1 MIFSSLEFLCVF
13 FPAVFLLHCALP
25 SIALK
30 NAWLV
35 AASLLFY
42 AYGEPVYVLL
52 MVGSAMVNYI
62 AARGIAALPYKKCI
76 LWADI
81 AVNLGI
87 LGWFKYAGFL
97 ADAAGILFGFR
108 LHVPELALPIG
119 ISFFTFQEISYVV
132 DVYRGKAEAQEN
144 FGKLLLYISFF
155 PQLIAGPVVK
165 YRDISGAL
173 GSRKVEIH
181 QAASGFRRFVCGL
194 GKKVLVA
201 NTVGQAAD
209 AVFLAGALELDML
222 SAWVGAVAYMLQIY
236 YDFSGYSDMAIGL
249 GRMFG
254 FQFRENFQYP
264 YGAPGIREF
273 WRRWHISLSGW
284 FKEYLY
290 IPLGGNRKGK
300 IRTAANK
307 LLVFF
312 CTGLWHGAGWTFIAW
327 GLYHGLLSML
337 EELLPFLGKLP
348 KALLRLYTLLAACV
362 GFVLFRADSL
372 GHGFLIL
379 QKMFAGNLMDSGGT
393 GLAMQQL
400 TPWFLAMAAVGFIGM
415 APIRPVADKL
425 RQLVYGGTGLAAPKP
440 SLRGTGFAAPKPSLR
455 MDRPGPGHEKQAG
468 RKGGQGAKKQLWKCW
483 AADVFLDISSLAIL
497 LWCMF
502 RLSGSTY
509 NPFIYF
515 RF

>member
-13 FPAVFLLHCALP
+13 FPAVFLVHCILP
-25 SIALK
+25 SVPLK

-35 AASLLFY
+35 GASLLFY

-52 MVGSAMVNYI
+52 MAGSALLNYI
-62 AARGIAALPYKKCI
+62 AARGITALPVKKWV

-87 LGWFKYAGFL
+87 LAMFKYVGFL
-97 ADAAGILFGFR
+97 GDAVGALFG
-108 LHVPELALPIG
+108 VSPNIPEIALPIG

-132 DVYRGKAEAQEN
+132 DVYRGKVEAEKN
-144 FGKLLLYISFF
+144 FGRLLLYVSFF
-155 PQLIAGPVVK
+155 PQLIAGPIVK
-165 YRDISGAL
+165 YRDIRAAL
-173 GSRKVEIH
+173 GNRKVGVH

-194 GKKVLVA
+194 GKKVLIA
-201 NTVGQAAD
+201 NTVGQVAD
-209 AVFLAGALELDML
+209 AVFSAQAKELHMLA
-222 SAWVGAVAYMLQIY
+222 AWIGAVAYMLQIY
-236 YDFSGYSDMAIGL
+236 YDFSGYSDMAVGL

-254 FQFRENFQYP
+254 FQFQENFRYP

-300 IRTAANK
+300 IRTGVNK
-307 LLVFF
+307 FAVFF
-312 CTGLWHGAGWTFIAW
+312 CTGLWHGANWTFVAW
-327 GLYHGLLSML
+327 GLYHGLLSVL
-337 EELLPFLGKLP
+337 EDALPVAGRLP
-348 KALLRLYTLLAACV
+348 KALRRLYTLLAACV

-372 GHGFLIL
+372 GQGLL
-379 QKMFAGNLMDSGGT
+379 VLERMFAGNPAEGVGMGF
-393 GLAMQQL
+393 AMQQL
-400 TPWFLAMAAVGFIGM
+400 TPWFLGMAAVGLAGM
-415 APIRPVADKL
+415 APIRPVADRL
-425 RQLVYGGTGLAAPKP
+425 RQMVYGELPWAVCGKDKDALGAVWQ
-440 SLRGTGFAAPKPSLR
+440 G
-455 MDRPGPGHEKQAG
+455 RPWSF
-468 RKGGQGAKKQLWKCW
+468 RT
-483 AADVFLDISSLAIL
+483 ADVLLDLSSMAIL